1 MTYCFYISVCLCL
14 VLLQTTIMPGVPLLD
29 RFYDLLLPFI
39 VYLGFSRNVRESL
52 PVVFFLGFIM
62 DNLSGGPFG
71 LYLTTYC
78 WLYVGVKWITQLL
91 QIGDRLIMVALIIV
105 AGVLAENFI
114 FLGTFMITRPQ
125 IQFPA
130 NVFKIILF
138 QMFWAVGTGPLFLVL
153 IRNMHMRLEA
163 GLNGIFSQR
172 SRSNLN

>member
-1 MTYCFYISVCLCL
+1 MSYFFNISACLFL
-14 VLLQTTIMPGVPLLD
+14 VILQTSVMPYLRLLHS
-29 RFYDLLLPFI
+29 FYDLLIPFVI
-39 VYLGFSRNVRESL
+39 YLSLSRNVRESL
-52 PVVFFLGFIM
+52 PFVFVLGFIM

-130 NVFKIILF
+130 NAFKIILF
-138 QMFWAVGTGPLFLVL
+138 QVFWAVGTGPLFLVL